1 MKESKTS
8 SEYNL
13 SGFREKGDQTGPVF
27 PNLNMHKTRFL
38 LLGKGLHFTGQFFM
52 PHRASDHTSYVH
64 DGDFGAI
71 SPTDGAKLRCAD
83 VESEASHICLFLG
96 HTLVQCERY
105 SDNGRSNN

>member
-1 MKESKTS
+1 M
-8 SEYNL
+8 N
-13 SGFREKGDQTGPVF
+13 GFREKGDQTGPVF

-52 PHRASDHTSYVH
+52 PHTASDHTSYVH